1 MAKNN
6 SAKVEKKKPT
16 SFPTLPTAGLESLAG
31 LRPLPGG
38 AVDTGPHSLP
48 SPPPHP
54 PANCVELTPRRRS
67 GVPHTLLSTRRTLHR
82 FLHAMPLYLH
92 ARLTGLRS
100 GSDALE
106 GRSGQALPAKHA
118 GLCSL
123 QERCKGEEAAS
134 AAKTDLA
141 RISSKF

>member
-6 SAKVEKKKPT
+6 SAKVEKTNKHFFSHPSYRRAGEPSRAET
-16 SFPTLPTAGLESLAG
+16 PPRGSSGHRSSQSPPTA
-31 LRPLPGG
+31 
-38 AVDTGPHSLP
+38 LP
-48 SPPPHP
+48 S
-54 PANCVELTPRRRS
+54 ANCVELTPRRRS
-67 GVPHTLLSTRRTLHR
+67 GVPHTLLSTRRN
-82 FLHAMPLYLH
+82 LHAMPLYRH
-92 ARLTGLRS
+92 ARLTRLRS

-123 QERCKGEEAAS
+123 WERCKGEEAAS
-134 AAKTDLA
+134 AAKTDFA